1 MPAFVNSNVGSLA
14 GRSGDERT
22 RACPC
27 SSKYFKK
34 ASRISLPVI
43 IRLSL
48 PHPCHPWLMTLFSRS
63 QARIQILVAADD
75 RTGSSTRRGS
85 LVAHESSDAF
95 ELLYLLAPLP
105 TSRHRPSRGLHS
117 QRRCQP
123 F

>member
-1 MPAFVNSNVGSLA
+1 MPAFVNNNVGSLA

-27 SSKYFKK
+27 SSKNLKK

-48 PHPCHPWLMTLFSRS
+48 PHPCHRWLMTGFFRK
-63 QARIQILVAADD
+63 QARIQILVAVND
-75 RTGSSTRRGS
+75 RTSSSPPRGS
-85 LVAHESSDAF
+85 LVARESSDASR
-95 ELLYLLAPLP
+95 LPYQLAALP
-105 TSRHRPSRGLHS
+105 TFRHRPSRGLHWLHC
-117 QRRCQP
+117 CQP